1 MDVRAE
7 RQDLRDIAALE
18 IDLDDKER
26 KEPKDAGYKCARHLL
41 EALLGEVH
49 RAADYS
55 IANGTINQDLSIALD
70 ISIKPGEKFTVQLSR
85 TDSHCP
91 LQRTILMVASPPPSD
106 GTLYVC
112 VLQLERGGFTG
123 CSSGP
128 TVDGS

>member
-7 RQDLRDIAALE
+7 RQDLGEIAV

-41 EALLGEVH
+41 EAHRGEVH

-55 IANGTINQDLSIALD
+55 IANGTTNQNIIDRRRLD
-70 ISIKPGEKFTVQLSR
+70 KAVRERRGAISR

-91 LQRTILMVASPPPSD
+91 
-106 GTLYVC
+106 
-112 VLQLERGGFTG
+112 
-123 CSSGP
+123 
-128 TVDGS
+128 